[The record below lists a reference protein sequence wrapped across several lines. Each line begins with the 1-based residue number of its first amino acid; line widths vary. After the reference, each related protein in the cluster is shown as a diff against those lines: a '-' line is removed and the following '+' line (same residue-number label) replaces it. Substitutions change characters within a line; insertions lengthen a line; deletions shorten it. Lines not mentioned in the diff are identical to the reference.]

1 MKYDYEEL
9 GAKIFIVSMAIL
21 IVIGLVSA
29 TISFGW
35 FVGLILLLLIA
46 MFVGGIMSGA
56 FS

>member
-46 MFVGGIMSGA
+46 MFVGEIMSGA